1 VKQLLKLFLAGAMV
15 ASTALA
21 APVAA
26 QTPPPLG
33 TTIKGIVQS
42 VDPTTRTIHFQ
53 DGRTLV
59 LDPSATLLRDGRE
72 VPLSQLQ
79 PGMLVVTGAP
89 GAAPPVMQGST
100 VQGASP
106 RVTAEPVANHPAID
120 VSGVVAG
127 VDPSSGTIR
136 FADGRTVRATDRTQV
151 FEAARL
157 SELRG
162 GDQVIVKGVQPVSV
176 NEPRMSSNAVP
187 VTPSARELGMGT
199 VKSVDTTR
207 GVAVLTDGRTIRLAP
222 GQTLRYGNT
231 TVTYLQ
237 PGDEIVFYSPTTSGD
252 AVIASP
258 PVYDRQRSVT
268 VGHPAMIDASDVQ
281 VVWRAQRP

>member
-1 VKQLLKLFLAGAMV
+1 VKQVLQLFIAGAMV

-21 APVAA
+21 VPAAA

-33 TTIKGIVQS
+33 TTIQGVVQS
-42 VDPTTRTIHFQ
+42 VDPATRTIHFQ

-59 LDPSATLLRDGRE
+59 LDPGATLLRDGRQF
-72 VPLSQLQ
+72 PLTQLQ
-79 PGMLVVTGAP
+79 PGMVITTGAP
-89 GAAPPVMQGST
+89 STAPTAMQGGT
-100 VQGASP
+100 VQATTP
-106 RVTAEPVANHPAID
+106 RATAEPVTNHPAID
-120 VSGVVAG
+120 VSGVVAA
-127 VDPSSGTIR
+127 VDPSTGTIR
-136 FADGRTVRATDRTQV
+136 FADGRMVKATDRTQV

-162 GDQVIVKGVQPVSV
+162 GDQVIMKGVQPMSV
-176 NEPRMSSNAVP
+176 NEPRLSSNAMP
-187 VTPSARELGMGT
+187 ATPASRELGMGT
-199 VKSVDTTR
+199 VKSVDANN
-207 GVAVLTDGRTIRLAP
+207 GVAVLTDGRTIRLTP

-252 AVIASP
+252 AVSASP
-258 PVYDRQRSVT
+258 PGYDRQRSVS
-268 VGHPAMIDASDVQ
+268 VGHPAMLDASDVQ